1 MLKKIS
7 NQTAG
12 RALKEFHFMVIEKKK
27 KPVFPKINIKACLRF
42 AKKKK
47 KNTIWTIKQWKK
59 MIWSEKS
66 KLNRFSSD
74 RRSWC

>member
-12 RALKEFHFMVIEKKK
+12 RALKEFHFMVMEKKK

-47 KNTIWTIKQWKK
+47 KNIIFGLLNSGKK
-59 MIWSEKS
+59 
-66 KLNRFSSD
+66 
-74 RRSWC
+74 

>member
-12 RALKEFHFMVIEKKK
+12 RALKEFHFMVMEKKK

-47 KNTIWTIKQWKK
+47 NIIFGLLNSGKK
-59 MIWSEKS
+59 
-66 KLNRFSSD
+66 
-74 RRSWC
+74 

>member
-1 MLKKIS
+1 MSKKIS
-7 NQTAG
+7 KQTAG
-12 RALKEFHFMVIEKKK
+12 RALKEFHFMVIEKEK

-42 AKKKK
+42 AKKY
-47 KNTIWTIKQWKK
+47 NIWTIKQWKK

-74 RRSWC
+74 RHLWC